1 MWVNSRVAAEFFG
14 INNKSVEK
22 AACRAKKAGK
32 KFCSIKSNILLFDY
46 IGGNRGGAS
55 GKTLRIDIDERIY
68 PEIVERISKTR
79 EGESYDVPY
88 NAASGA
94 KSGKGAGADDE
105 GADELGGRDGA
116 NAKGDRRASNGAKEA
131 GESENARDKSKE
143 SAGRICDEDARD
155 GLCDKSNKTRNI
167 WIQEEVKSD
176 EQCGND
182 SNGYV
187 LAISCSNDKLEN
199 IDNGNGCAATGT
211 MYGSSTT
218 NNSGNSLANLPL
230 IATCSDK
237 KRADALYKRAIVL
250 EWDKAKGKIDE
261 SSFIEY
267 LNTSNKYPIK
277 VSSNKLY
284 DWQRKF
290 KRGGLDALVD
300 SRSNNKTLKLEEL
313 GLSDKCDELIKSSVG
328 KGRINITNIYKMLNY
343 YYITSQMSQAHLG
356 DQPHRLDPALKT
368 KIAKSDQKTLVTS
381 QIGELSFDEFLAKK
395 DECVSYEVVNRYVNN
410 YLKKNKF
417 LKNLILYGEDGVIGR
432 QMPALGVSN
441 WAVRTINEV
450 VEIDASPLDMICNA
464 SDICKS
470 IGYEAVNNI
479 FSSKEEFESY
489 VRQWQKRY
497 TIIALIDTYSGVA
510 SFHISDSEN
519 SLAIARAVAKY
530 IIRYGKPKTIKGD
543 NGKAF
548 KSEYISSVL
557 GSLEIRYE
565 AVRAYSGWLKP
576 YVERNF
582 RALQH
587 SFSENL
593 AGYIGH
599 NITERQAIEFFYS
612 KKERRLK
619 KGVKTNIA
627 KLKELSEVQNLMD
640 LYAENFLNAR
650 YLERLNKSCNEAYN
664 EKINDAVAMDAIS
677 LSARLSKKEL
687 KHVSKKGVS
696 VGGVNFYNVQ
706 MFNYERVIIRENIDN
721 INECFVWDEDDK
733 KFIGVANV
741 LDMDEGVSVE
751 EAKAARKLFSKR
763 LRDIKADASEA
774 RDKSQEEFKQMVM
787 GLEAKRAL
795 KPELKGANN
804 ESKEIEA
811 AQKSSRSLT
820 KNRAL
825 DDDLLAVAGSDVKKE
840 KKIKS
845 WQEIVNE
852 TN

>member
-1 MWVNSRVAAEFFG
+1 MWVNSRVAADFFG
-14 INNKSVEK
+14 VSDRAIQKSVLK
-22 AACRAKKAGK
+22 ASQQGK
-32 KFCSIKSNILLFDY
+32 KICSIKSNILNFIY
-46 IGGNRGGAS
+46 IDGIGRGGR
-55 GKTLRIDIDERIY
+55 TLQIWIDERIY

-94 KSGKGAGADDE
+94 KSGKGAGAYDE
-105 GADELGGRDGA
+105 GADELGGRDGS
-116 NAKGDRRASNGAKEA
+116 NAKVDRRASNGAKEA
-131 GESENARDKSKE
+131 GESEYARDKSKE

-167 WIQEEVKSD
+167 WIQEEVKRD
-176 EQCGND
+176 EQCGID
-182 SNGYV
+182 SNDGLLVEPCGNGV
-187 LAISCSNDKLEN
+187 LEK
-199 IDNGNGCAATGT
+199 IDDGNGCAATGT

-290 KRGGLDALVD
+290 KKGGLDALVD

-343 YYITSQMSQAHLG
+343 YITSQ
-356 DQPHRLDPALKT
+356 
-368 KIAKSDQKTLVTS
+368 SD
-381 QIGELSFDEFLAKK
+381 ELIFDEFLAKK
-395 DECVSYEVVNRYVNN
+395 DECVSYEIVNRYVNN
-410 YLKKNKF
+410 YLKKNKL
-417 LKNLILYGEDGVIGR
+417 LKNLILYGEDGVVGR

-464 SDICKS
+464 SDICER

-548 KSEYISSVL
+548 KSEYMSSVL

-627 KLKELSEVQNLMD
+627 KLKELSEVQELMD

-650 YLERLNKSCNEAYN
+650 YLERLNKTCNEAYN

-687 KHVSKKGVS
+687 KHVNKKGVS
-696 VGGVNFYNVQ
+696 VGGVNFYNAQ
-706 MFNYERVIIRENIDN
+706 MFGYERVTIRENIDN

-733 KFIGVANV
+733 NFIGVANV

-795 KPELKGANN
+795 KPELKGVNN

-811 AQKSSRSLT
+811 AKKSSRSLT
-820 KNRAL
+820 KNRAF
-825 DDDLLAVAGSDVKKE
+825 DDELLAVAGSDVKKE

>member
-14 INNKSVEK
+14 VSDRAIQKSVLK
-22 AACRAKKAGK
+22 ASQQGK
-32 KFCSIKSNILLFDY
+32 KICFIKSNILNFIY
-46 IGGNRGGAS
+46 IDGIGRG

-94 KSGKGAGADDE
+94 KSGKGAGAYDE

-116 NAKGDRRASNGAKEA
+116 NANSDRRASNGAKEA
-131 GESENARDKSKE
+131 GESEDARDKSKE
-143 SAGRICDEDARD
+143 SARRICDEDARD

-167 WIQEEVKSD
+167 WIQEEVKRD

-182 SNGYV
+182 SNGCV
-187 LAISCSNDKLEN
+187 LAISCNNDKLKN
-199 IDNGNGCAATGT
+199 IDDGNGCAATGT
-211 MYGSSTT
+211 MYGSSA
-218 NNSGNSLANLPL
+218 NNSGNSFANLPL
-230 IATCSDK
+230 IATCSEG
-237 KRADALYKRAIVL
+237 KRADALCKRAIVL

-290 KRGGLDALVD
+290 KKGGLDALVD

-313 GLSDKCDELIKSSVG
+313 GLSDKCDELIKSNVG
-328 KGRINITNIYKMLNY
+328 KGRINITNIYKVLNY
-343 YYITSQMSQAHLG
+343 YYA
-356 DQPHRLDPALKT
+356 
-368 KIAKSDQKTLVTS
+368 TS
-381 QIGELSFDEFLAKK
+381 QIGELSLDEFLAKK

-410 YLKKNKF
+410 YLKKNKL

-548 KSEYISSVL
+548 KSEYMSSVL

-627 KLKELSEVQNLMD
+627 KLKELSEVQELMD

-650 YLERLNKSCNEAYN
+650 YLERLNKTCNEAYN

-696 VGGVNFYNVQ
+696 VGGVNFYNAQ
-706 MFNYERVIIRENIDN
+706 MFGYERVTIRENIDN

-741 LDMDEGVSVE
+741 LDMNEGVSVE

-795 KPELKGANN
+795 KPELKGVNN

-820 KNRAL
+820 KNRAF

>member
-1 MWVNSRVAAEFFG
+1 MWVNSRVAAE
-14 INNKSVEK
+14 ILAIKYDALVKAVKRAEKS
-22 AACRAKKAGK
+22 GK
-32 KFCSIKSNILLFDY
+32 KFCSIKPNILGFMY
-46 IGGNRGGAS
+46 IDGIGRGGR
-55 GKTLRIDIDERIY
+55 TLQIWIDERIY

-94 KSGKGAGADDE
+94 KSGKRAGAYDE

-131 GESENARDKSKE
+131 GESEDARDKSKE
-143 SAGRICDEDARD
+143 SIRRICNEDARD
-155 GLCDKSNKTRNI
+155 RLCDKSNKTRNI
-167 WIQEEVKSD
+167 WIQEEVKRY
-176 EQCGND
+176 EQCGID
-182 SNGYV
+182 SNDGLLV
-187 LAISCSNDKLEN
+187 EPC
-199 IDNGNGCAATGT
+199 GNGVLEKIDDGNGYAATST
-211 MYGSSTT
+211 MHGSSTN

-230 IATCSDK
+230 IATCSEE
-237 KRADALYKRAIVL
+237 KRADALCKRAIVL

-290 KRGGLDALVD
+290 KKGGLDALVD
-300 SRSNNKTLKLEEL
+300 SRSNNKSLKLEEL
-313 GLSDKCDELIKSSVG
+313 GLSEKCEGLIKSSVG

-343 YYITSQMSQAHLG
+343 YYITSQMSQAHLY

-381 QIGELSFDEFLAKK
+381 QIGDKLSFDEFLAKK
-395 DECVSYEVVNRYVNN
+395 DECVSYEIVNRYVNN
-410 YLKKNKF
+410 YLKKNKL

-470 IGYEAVNNI
+470 IGYETVNNI

-530 IIRYGKPKTIKGD
+530 IIRYGKPKMIKGD

-548 KSEYISSVL
+548 KSEYMSSVL

-640 LYAENFLNAR
+640 IYTENFLNAR
-650 YLERLNKSCNEAYN
+650 YLERLGKTCNEAYN
-664 EKINDAVAMDAIS
+664 EKIADAVAMDAIS

-687 KHVSKKGVS
+687 KHVNKKGVS
-696 VGGVNFYNVQ
+696 VGGVNFYNAQ
-706 MFNYERVIIRENIDN
+706 MFGYERVTIRENIDN

-733 KFIGVANV
+733 NFIGVANV

-763 LRDIKADASEA
+763 LRDIKDDASAA

-787 GLEAKRAL
+787 GLEAKKAL
-795 KPELKGANN
+795 KPELKGVNN

-825 DDDLLAVAGSDVKKE
+825 DDELLAVAGSDVKKE

>member
-14 INNKSVEK
+14 VSDRAIQKSVLK
-22 AACRAKKAGK
+22 ASQQGK
-32 KFCSIKSNILLFDY
+32 KICSIKSNILNFIY
-46 IGGNRGGAS
+46 IDGIGRGGR
-55 GKTLRIDIDERIY
+55 TLQIWIDERIY

-94 KSGKGAGADDE
+94 KSGKGTGADDE
-105 GADELGGRDGA
+105 GAYELGGRDGA
-116 NAKGDRRASNGAKEA
+116 NANSDRRASNGAKEA
-131 GESENARDKSKE
+131 GESEDARDKSKE
-143 SAGRICDEDARD
+143 SIRRICDEDARD

-182 SNGYV
+182 SNDGLLVEPCGNGV
-187 LAISCSNDKLEN
+187 LEKIND
-199 IDNGNGCAATGT
+199 GNGCAATST
-211 MYGSSTT
+211 MYGSST
-218 NNSGNSLANLPL
+218 NNISGNSLANSPL
-230 IATCSDK
+230 IATCSEK
-237 KRADALYKRAIVL
+237 KRADALCKYAIVL
-250 EWDKAKGKIDE
+250 EWDKVKGKIDE
-261 SSFIEY
+261 SSFIEH

-290 KRGGLDALVD
+290 KRGGTDALVD
-300 SRSNNKTLKLEEL
+300 SRSNNKSLKLEEL
-313 GLSDKCDELIKSSVG
+313 GLSKKCEELIKSCVG
-328 KGRINITNIYKMLNY
+328 KGRINITNIHKMLNY
-343 YYITSQMSQAHLG
+343 YYIN
-356 DQPHRLDPALKT
+356 
-368 KIAKSDQKTLVTS
+368 S

-441 WAVRTINEV
+441 WEARTINEV

-464 SDICKS
+464 SDICER

-530 IIRYGKPKTIKGD
+530 IIRYGKPKMIKGD

-548 KSEYISSVL
+548 KSEYMSSVL

-599 NITERQAIEFFYS
+599 NITERQAIEFFRS

-627 KLKELSEVQNLMD
+627 KLKELSEVQELMD

>member
-1 MWVNSRVAAEFFG
+1 MWVNSRVAAE
-14 INNKSVEK
+14 ILAIKYDALVKAVKRAEKS
-22 AACRAKKAGK
+22 GK
-32 KFCSIKSNILLFDY
+32 KFCSIKPNILGFMY
-46 IGGNRGGAS
+46 IDGIGRG

-94 KSGKGAGADDE
+94 KSGKGAGAYDE

-131 GESENARDKSKE
+131 GESEDARDKSKE

-167 WIQEEVKSD
+167 WIQEEVKRD

-182 SNGYV
+182 SNDGLLV
-187 LAISCSNDKLEN
+187 EPCSNGVLEK
-199 IDNGNGCAATGT
+199 IDDGNGCAATSA

-230 IATCSDK
+230 LATCSDK
-237 KRADALYKRAIVL
+237 KRVDALCKRAIVL
-250 EWDKAKGKIDE
+250 EWDRAKGKMDE

-290 KRGGLDALVD
+290 KRGGTDALVD

-313 GLSDKCDELIKSSVG
+313 GLSKKCEELIKSCVG
-328 KGRINITNIYKMLNY
+328 KGRINITNIHKMLNY
-343 YYITSQMSQAHLG
+343 YYITSQ
-356 DQPHRLDPALKT
+356 
-368 KIAKSDQKTLVTS
+368 
-381 QIGELSFDEFLAKK
+381 IGELNVDEFLAKK
-395 DECVSYEVVNRYVNN
+395 DECVSYEMVNKYVNN
-410 YLKKNKF
+410 YLKKNKL
-417 LKNLILYGEDGVIGR
+417 LKNLILYGEDGVVGR

-441 WAVRTINEV
+441 WEVRTINEV

-464 SDICKS
+464 SDICER

-497 TIIALIDTYSGVA
+497 TIIALIDIYSGVA
-510 SFHISDSEN
+510 SFHINDSEN

-530 IIRYGKPKTIKGD
+530 IIRYGKPKMIKGD

-548 KSEYISSVL
+548 KSEYMSSVL

-640 LYAENFLNAR
+640 IYTENFLNAR
-650 YLERLNKSCNEAYN
+650 YLERLGKTCNEAYN

-687 KHVSKKGVS
+687 KHVNKKGVS
-696 VGGVNFYNVQ
+696 VGGVNFYNAQ
-706 MFNYERVIIRENIDN
+706 MFGYERVTIRENIDN

-733 KFIGVANV
+733 NFIGVANV

-763 LRDIKADASEA
+763 LRDIKADASAA

-787 GLEAKRAL
+787 GLEAKKAL
-795 KPELKGANN
+795 KPELKGVNN

-820 KNRAL
+820 KNRAF
-825 DDDLLAVAGSDVKKE
+825 DDELLAVAGSDVKKE

>member
-88 NAASGA
+88 DAASGA
-94 KSGKGAGADDE
+94 KSGKGAGAYDE
-105 GADELGGRDGA
+105 RADELGGRDGA
-116 NAKGDRRASNGAKEA
+116 NANSDRRASNGAKEA
-131 GESENARDKSKE
+131 GESEDARDKSKE
-143 SAGRICDEDARD
+143 SAGRIRDEDARD

-167 WIQEEVKSD
+167 WIQEEVKRD

-182 SNGYV
+182 SNDGLLVEPCGNGV
-187 LAISCSNDKLEN
+187 LEKL
-199 IDNGNGCAATGT
+199 DDGNGCAATGT

-343 YYITSQMSQAHLG
+343 YITSQ
-356 DQPHRLDPALKT
+356 
-368 KIAKSDQKTLVTS
+368 SD
-381 QIGELSFDEFLAKK
+381 ELSFDEFLAKK
-395 DECVSYEVVNRYVNN
+395 DECVSYEIVNRYVNS
-410 YLKKNKF
+410 YLKKNKL
-417 LKNLILYGEDGVIGR
+417 LKNLILYGEDGVVGR

-441 WAVRTINEV
+441 WSARTINEV

-464 SDICKS
+464 SDICER

-548 KSEYISSVL
+548 KSEYMSSVL

-627 KLKELSEVQNLMD
+627 KLKELSEVQELMD

>member
-14 INNKSVEK
+14 VSDRAIQKSVLK
-22 AACRAKKAGK
+22 ASQQGK
-32 KFCSIKSNILLFDY
+32 KICSIKSNILNFIY
-46 IGGNRGGAS
+46 IDGIGRGGR
-55 GKTLRIDIDERIY
+55 TLQIWIDERIY

-88 NAASGA
+88 DAANGA

-105 GADELGGRDGA
+105 GAYELGGRDGA
-116 NAKGDRRASNGAKEA
+116 NANSDRRASNGAKEA
-131 GESENARDKSKE
+131 GESEDARDKSKE
-143 SAGRICDEDARD
+143 SIRRICDEDARD

-182 SNGYV
+182 SNDGLLVEPCGNGV
-187 LAISCSNDKLEN
+187 LEKIND
-199 IDNGNGCAATGT
+199 GNGCAATST
-211 MYGSSTT
+211 MYGSST
-218 NNSGNSLANLPL
+218 NNISGNSLANSPL
-230 IATCSDK
+230 IATCSEK
-237 KRADALYKRAIVL
+237 KRADALCKYAIVL
-250 EWDKAKGKIDE
+250 EWNKVKGKIDE
-261 SSFIEY
+261 SSFIEH

-290 KRGGLDALVD
+290 KRGGTDALVD
-300 SRSNNKTLKLEEL
+300 SRSNNKSLKLEEL
-313 GLSDKCDELIKSSVG
+313 GLSKKCEELIKSCVG
-328 KGRINITNIYKMLNY
+328 KGRINITNIHKMLNY
-343 YYITSQMSQAHLG
+343 YYIN
-356 DQPHRLDPALKT
+356 
-368 KIAKSDQKTLVTS
+368 S

-441 WAVRTINEV
+441 WEARTINEV

-464 SDICKS
+464 SDICER

-530 IIRYGKPKTIKGD
+530 IIRYGKPKMIKGD

-548 KSEYISSVL
+548 KSEYMSSVL

-599 NITERQAIEFFYS
+599 NITERQAIEFFRS

-627 KLKELSEVQNLMD
+627 KLKELSEVQELMD
-640 LYAENFLNAR
+640 IYAENFLNAR

-795 KPELKGANN
+795 KPELKGVNN

-820 KNRAL
+820 KNRAF

>member
-94 KSGKGAGADDE
+94 KSGKGAGAYDE

-131 GESENARDKSKE
+131 GESEDARDKSKE

-167 WIQEEVKSD
+167 WIQEEVKRD
-176 EQCGND
+176 ERCGND
-182 SNGYV
+182 SNDDLLVEPCGNGV
-187 LAISCSNDKLEN
+187 LEK
-199 IDNGNGCAATGT
+199 IDDGNGCAATGT

-343 YYITSQMSQAHLG
+343 YITSQ
-356 DQPHRLDPALKT
+356 
-368 KIAKSDQKTLVTS
+368 SD
-381 QIGELSFDEFLAKK
+381 ELSFDEFLAKK
-395 DECVSYEVVNRYVNN
+395 DECVSYEIVNRYVNS
-410 YLKKNKF
+410 YLKKNKL
-417 LKNLILYGEDGVIGR
+417 LKNLILYGEDGVVGR

-441 WAVRTINEV
+441 WSARTINEV

-464 SDICKS
+464 SDICER

-548 KSEYISSVL
+548 KSEYMSSVL

-627 KLKELSEVQNLMD
+627 KLKELSEVQELMD

-650 YLERLNKSCNEAYN
+650 YLERLNKTCNETYN

-687 KHVSKKGVS
+687 KHVNKKGVS
-696 VGGVNFYNVQ
+696 VGGVNFYNAQ

-733 KFIGVANV
+733 NFIGVANV

>member
-1 MWVNSRVAAEFFG
+1 MWVNSRVAAE
-14 INNKSVEK
+14 ILAIKYDALVKAVKRAEKS
-22 AACRAKKAGK
+22 GK
-32 KFCSIKSNILLFDY
+32 KFCSIKPNILGFMY
-46 IGGNRGGAS
+46 IDGIGRGGR
-55 GKTLRIDIDERIY
+55 TLQIWIDERIY

-94 KSGKGAGADDE
+94 KSGKGAGATDE

-131 GESENARDKSKE
+131 GESEDARDKSKE
-143 SAGRICDEDARD
+143 SIRRICNEDARD

-167 WIQEEVKSD
+167 WIQEEVKRD
-176 EQCGND
+176 EQCGID
-182 SNGYV
+182 SNDGLLVEPCGNGV
-187 LAISCSNDKLEN
+187 LEK
-199 IDNGNGCAATGT
+199 IDDDNGCAATST
-211 MYGSSTT
+211 MYGSSA

-230 IATCSDK
+230 IATCSEE
-237 KRADALYKRAIVL
+237 KRANALCKYAIVL
-250 EWDKAKGKIDE
+250 EWDKVKGKIDE

-290 KRGGLDALVD
+290 KKGGLDALVD
-300 SRSNNKTLKLEEL
+300 SRSNNKSLKLEEL
-313 GLSDKCDELIKSSVG
+313 GLSEKCEELIKSCVG
-328 KGRINITNIYKMLNY
+328 KGRINITNIYKVLNY
-343 YYITSQMSQAHLG
+343 YYITSQMSQAHPY

-381 QIGELSFDEFLAKK
+381 QIGDKLSFDEFLAKK

-410 YLKKNKF
+410 YLKKNKL

-441 WAVRTINEV
+441 WEVRTINEV

-489 VRQWQKRY
+489 VWQWQKRY

-530 IIRYGKPKTIKGD
+530 IIRYGKPKMIKGD

-548 KSEYISSVL
+548 KSEYMSSVL

-599 NITERQAIEFFYS
+599 NITERQAIEFFRS

-627 KLKELSEVQNLMD
+627 KLKELSEVQELMD
-640 LYAENFLNAR
+640 IYTENFLNAR
-650 YLERLNKSCNEAYN
+650 YLERLGKTCNDAYN

-687 KHVSKKGVS
+687 KHVNKKGVS
-696 VGGVNFYNVQ
+696 VGGVNFYNAQ
-706 MFNYERVIIRENIDN
+706 MFGYERVIIRENIDN

-733 KFIGVANV
+733 NFIGVANV

-751 EAKAARKLFSKR
+751 EAKAARKLFNKR

-787 GLEAKRAL
+787 GLEAKKAL

-811 AQKSSRSLT
+811 AKKSSRSLI

-825 DDDLLAVAGSDVKKE
+825 DDELLAVAGSDVKKE

>member
-1 MWVNSRVAAEFFG
+1 MWVNSRVAAEFLA
-14 INNKSVEK
+14 IKYDALVKAVKRAEKS
-22 AACRAKKAGK
+22 GK
-32 KFCSIKSNILLFDY
+32 KFCSIKPNILGFMY
-46 IGGNRGGAS
+46 IDGIGRGGR
-55 GKTLRIDIDERIY
+55 TLQIWIDERIY

-88 NAASGA
+88 DAANGA

-105 GADELGGRDGA
+105 GAYELGGRDGA
-116 NAKGDRRASNGAKEA
+116 NANSDRRASNGAKEA
-131 GESENARDKSKE
+131 GESGDARDKSKE
-143 SAGRICDEDARD
+143 SIRRICDEDARD

-182 SNGYV
+182 SNDGLLVEPCGNGV
-187 LAISCSNDKLEN
+187 LEKIND
-199 IDNGNGCAATGT
+199 GNGCAATGT
-211 MYGSSTT
+211 MYRSSA

-230 IATCSDK
+230 IATCSEE
-237 KRADALYKRAIVL
+237 KRADALCKRAIVL

-328 KGRINITNIYKMLNY
+328 KGRINITNIHKMLNY
-343 YYITSQMSQAHLG
+343 YYIN
-356 DQPHRLDPALKT
+356 
-368 KIAKSDQKTLVTS
+368 S

-470 IGYEAVNNI
+470 IGYETVNNI

-530 IIRYGKPKTIKGD
+530 IIRYGKPKMIKGD

-548 KSEYISSVL
+548 KSEYMSSVL

-627 KLKELSEVQNLMD
+627 KLKELSEVQKLMD

-650 YLERLNKSCNEAYN
+650 YLERLGKTCNEAYN

-687 KHVSKKGVS
+687 KHVNKKGVS
-696 VGGVNFYNVQ
+696 VGGVNFYNAQ
-706 MFNYERVIIRENIDN
+706 MFRYERVTIRENTDN

-733 KFIGVANV
+733 NFIGVANV

-751 EAKAARKLFSKR
+751 EAKAARKLFNKR
-763 LRDIKADASEA
+763 LRDIKADASVA

-787 GLEAKRAL
+787 GLEAKKAL
-795 KPELKGANN
+795 KPELKGVNN

-811 AQKSSRSLT
+811 AKKSSRSLT
-820 KNRAL
+820 NNRAL
-825 DDDLLAVAGSDVKKE
+825 DDELLAVAGSDVKKE

>member
-1 MWVNSRVAAEFFG
+1 MWVNSRVAAEFLA
-14 INNKSVEK
+14 IKYDALVKAVKRAEKS
-22 AACRAKKAGK
+22 GK
-32 KFCSIKSNILLFDY
+32 KFCSIKPNILGFMY
-46 IGGNRGGAS
+46 IDGIGRGGR
-55 GKTLRIDIDERIY
+55 TLQIWIDERIY

-88 NAASGA
+88 DAANGA

-105 GADELGGRDGA
+105 GAYELGGRDGTNA
-116 NAKGDRRASNGAKEA
+116 NSDRRASNGAKEA
-131 GESENARDKSKE
+131 GESEYARDKSKE

-176 EQCGND
+176 EQCCND
-182 SNGYV
+182 SNDGLLVEPCGNGV
-187 LAISCSNDKLEN
+187 LEK
-199 IDNGNGCAATGT
+199 IDDGNGCAATST
-211 MYGSSTT
+211 MYGSST
-218 NNSGNSLANLPL
+218 NNISGNSLANSPL
-230 IATCSDK
+230 IATCSEK

-250 EWDKAKGKIDE
+250 EWDKVKGKIDE
-261 SSFIEY
+261 SSFIEH

-290 KRGGLDALVD
+290 KRGGTDALVD
-300 SRSNNKTLKLEEL
+300 SRSNNKSLKLEEL
-313 GLSDKCDELIKSSVG
+313 GLSKKCEELIKSCVG
-328 KGRINITNIYKMLNY
+328 KGRINITNIHKMLNY
-343 YYITSQMSQAHLG
+343 YYIN
-356 DQPHRLDPALKT
+356 
-368 KIAKSDQKTLVTS
+368 S

-441 WAVRTINEV
+441 WEARTINEV

-464 SDICKS
+464 SDICER

-530 IIRYGKPKTIKGD
+530 IIRYGKPKMIKGD

-548 KSEYISSVL
+548 KSEYMSSVL

-599 NITERQAIEFFYS
+599 NITERQAIEFFRS

-627 KLKELSEVQNLMD
+627 KLKELSEVQELMD

>member
-88 NAASGA
+88 DAASGA
-94 KSGKGAGADDE
+94 KSGKRAGAYDE

-131 GESENARDKSKE
+131 GESEDARDKSKE
-143 SAGRICDEDARD
+143 SIRRICNEDARD
-155 GLCDKSNKTRNI
+155 RLCDKSNKTRNI
-167 WIQEEVKSD
+167 WIQEEVKRY
-176 EQCGND
+176 EQCGID
-182 SNGYV
+182 SNDGLLV
-187 LAISCSNDKLEN
+187 EPC
-199 IDNGNGCAATGT
+199 GNGVLEKIDDGNGYAATST
-211 MYGSSTT
+211 MHGSSTN

-230 IATCSDK
+230 IATCSEE
-237 KRADALYKRAIVL
+237 KRADALCKRAIVL

-290 KRGGLDALVD
+290 KKGGLDALVD
-300 SRSNNKTLKLEEL
+300 SRSNNKSLKLEEL

-343 YYITSQMSQAHLG
+343 YYITSRN
-356 DQPHRLDPALKT
+356 D
-368 KIAKSDQKTLVTS
+368 
-381 QIGELSFDEFLAKK
+381 ELSFDEFLAKK

-410 YLKKNKF
+410 YLKKNKL

-548 KSEYISSVL
+548 KSEYMSSVL

-627 KLKELSEVQNLMD
+627 KLKELSEVQELMD

-650 YLERLNKSCNEAYN
+650 YLERLNKTCNEAYN

-696 VGGVNFYNVQ
+696 VGGVNFYNAQ
-706 MFNYERVIIRENIDN
+706 MFGYERVTIRENIDN

-741 LDMDEGVSVE
+741 LDMNEGVSVE
-751 EAKAARKLFSKR
+751 EAKATRKLFSKR

-795 KPELKGANN
+795 KPELKGVNN

-820 KNRAL
+820 KNRAF

>member
-1 MWVNSRVAAEFFG
+1 MWVNSRVAAEFLA
-14 INNKSVEK
+14 IKYDALVKAVKRAEKS
-22 AACRAKKAGK
+22 GK
-32 KFCSIKSNILLFDY
+32 KFCSIKPNILGFMY
-46 IGGNRGGAS
+46 IDGIGRGGR
-55 GKTLRIDIDERIY
+55 TLQIWIDERIY

-88 NAASGA
+88 DAANGA

-116 NAKGDRRASNGAKEA
+116 NAKDDRRASNGAKEA
-131 GESENARDKSKE
+131 GESEDARDKSKE
-143 SAGRICDEDARD
+143 SIRRICDEDARD

-167 WIQEEVKSD
+167 WIQEEVKRD
-176 EQCGND
+176 ERCGND
-182 SNGYV
+182 SNDG
-187 LAISCSNDKLEN
+187 LLIEPCSNGVLEK
-199 IDNGNGCAATGT
+199 IDDGNGCAATSA
-211 MYGSSTT
+211 MHGSST
-218 NNSGNSLANLPL
+218 NHNSGNSLANSSL
-230 IATCSDK
+230 ITTCGDK
-237 KRADALYKRAIVL
+237 KRANALCKYAIVL

-261 SSFIEY
+261 SSFIKY

-313 GLSDKCDELIKSSVG
+313 GLSKKCEELIKSCVG
-328 KGRINITNIYKMLNY
+328 KGGINITNIHKLLNY
-343 YYITSQMSQAHLG
+343 YYITSQ
-356 DQPHRLDPALKT
+356 
-368 KIAKSDQKTLVTS
+368 
-381 QIGELSFDEFLAKK
+381 IGELNFDEFLAKK

-410 YLKKNKF
+410 YLKKNKL

-441 WAVRTINEV
+441 WEARTINEV

-530 IIRYGKPKTIKGD
+530 IIRYGKPKMIKGD

-548 KSEYISSVL
+548 KSEYMSSVL

-627 KLKELSEVQNLMD
+627 KLKELSEVQELMD
-640 LYAENFLNAR
+640 LYAEKFLNAR
-650 YLERLNKSCNEAYN
+650 YLERLNKTCNEAYN
-664 EKINDAVAMDAIS
+664 EKIADAVAMDAIS

-687 KHVSKKGVS
+687 KHVNKKGVS
-696 VGGVNFYNVQ
+696 VGGVNFYNTQ
-706 MFNYERVIIRENIDN
+706 MFGYERVTIRENIDN

-733 KFIGVANV
+733 NFIGVANV

-763 LRDIKADASEA
+763 LRDIKVDASEA

-787 GLEAKRAL
+787 GLEAKKAL
-795 KPELKGANN
+795 KPELKGVNN

-811 AQKSSRSLT
+811 AKKSSRSLT

-825 DDDLLAVAGSDVKKE
+825 DDELLAVAGSDVKKE

>member
-1 MWVNSRVAAEFFG
+1 MWVNSRVAAE
-14 INNKSVEK
+14 ILAIKYDALVKAVKRAEKS
-22 AACRAKKAGK
+22 GK
-32 KFCSIKSNILLFDY
+32 KFCSIKPNILGFMY
-46 IGGNRGGAS
+46 IDGIGRG

-68 PEIVERISKTR
+68 PEIVDRISKTR

-88 NAASGA
+88 NAANGA
-94 KSGKGAGADDE
+94 KSGKGAGAYDE
-105 GADELGGRDGA
+105 GADELGRRDGA
-116 NAKGDRRASNGAKEA
+116 NAKVDRRASNGAKEA
-131 GESENARDKSKE
+131 GESEDARDKSKE
-143 SAGRICDEDARD
+143 SAGRICNEDARD

-167 WIQEEVKSD
+167 WIQEEVKRD
-176 EQCGND
+176 EQCGID
-182 SNGYV
+182 SNDGLLV
-187 LAISCSNDKLEN
+187 EPCGNGVFEK
-199 IDNGNGCAATGT
+199 IDDGNGCAATST
-211 MYGSSTT
+211 MYGSSTN
-218 NNSGNSLANLPL
+218 NNSGNSLANSPL
-230 IATCSDK
+230 IATCSEK
-237 KRADALYKRAIVL
+237 KRADALCKRAIVL
-250 EWDKAKGKIDE
+250 EWDKTKGKIDE
-261 SSFIEY
+261 SSFIKY

-290 KRGGLDALVD
+290 KKGGLDALVD
-300 SRSNNKTLKLEEL
+300 SRSNNKSLKLEEL
-313 GLSDKCDELIKSSVG
+313 GLSDKCEELIKSSVG
-328 KGRINITNIYKMLNY
+328 KGRINITNIHKMLNY
-343 YYITSQMSQAHLG
+343 YYI
-356 DQPHRLDPALKT
+356 
-368 KIAKSDQKTLVTS
+368 TS

-410 YLKKNKF
+410 YLKKNKL

-441 WAVRTINEV
+441 WAARTINEV

-530 IIRYGKPKTIKGD
+530 IIRYGKPKMIKGD

-548 KSEYISSVL
+548 KSEYMSSVL

-599 NITERQAIEFFYS
+599 NITERQAIEFFRS

-627 KLKELSEVQNLMD
+627 KLKELSEVQELMD

-650 YLERLNKSCNEAYN
+650 YLERLNKTCNEAYN
-664 EKINDAVAMDAIS
+664 EKIADAVAMDAIS

-687 KHVSKKGVS
+687 KHVNKKGVS
-696 VGGVNFYNVQ
+696 VGGVNFYNAQ
-706 MFNYERVIIRENIDN
+706 MFGYERVTIRENIDN

-763 LRDIKADASEA
+763 LRDIKADASVA

-811 AQKSSRSLT
+811 AKKSSRSLT

>member
-1 MWVNSRVAAEFFG
+1 MWVNSRVAAEFLA
-14 INNKSVEK
+14 IKYDALVKAVKRAEKS
-22 AACRAKKAGK
+22 GK
-32 KFCSIKSNILLFDY
+32 KFCSIKPNILGFMY
-46 IGGNRGGAS
+46 IDGIGRGGR
-55 GKTLRIDIDERIY
+55 TLQIWIDERIY

-143 SAGRICDEDARD
+143 SGGRICDEDARD

-182 SNGYV
+182 SNDGLLVEPCGNGV
-187 LAISCSNDKLEN
+187 LEKIND
-199 IDNGNGCAATGT
+199 GNGCAATST
-211 MYGSSTT
+211 MYGSST
-218 NNSGNSLANLPL
+218 NNISGNSLANSPL
-230 IATCSDK
+230 IATCSEK
-237 KRADALYKRAIVL
+237 KRADALCKYAIVL
-250 EWDKAKGKIDE
+250 EWDKVKGKIDE
-261 SSFIEY
+261 SSFIEH

-290 KRGGLDALVD
+290 KRGGTDALVD
-300 SRSNNKTLKLEEL
+300 SRSNNKSLKLEEL
-313 GLSDKCDELIKSSVG
+313 GLSKKCEELIKSCVG
-328 KGRINITNIYKMLNY
+328 KGRINITNIHKMLNY
-343 YYITSQMSQAHLG
+343 YYIN
-356 DQPHRLDPALKT
+356 
-368 KIAKSDQKTLVTS
+368 S

-441 WAVRTINEV
+441 WEARTINEV

-464 SDICKS
+464 SDICER

-530 IIRYGKPKTIKGD
+530 IIRYGKPKMIKGD

-548 KSEYISSVL
+548 KSEYMSSVL

-599 NITERQAIEFFYS
+599 NITERQAIEFFRS

-619 KGVKTNIA
+619 KGVKTNIV
-627 KLKELSEVQNLMD
+627 KLKELSEVQELMD

>member
-1 MWVNSRVAAEFFG
+1 MWVNSRVAAE
-14 INNKSVEK
+14 ILAIKYDALVKAVKRAEKS
-22 AACRAKKAGK
+22 GK
-32 KFCSIKSNILLFDY
+32 KFCSIKPNILGFMY
-46 IGGNRGGAS
+46 IDGIGRGGR
-55 GKTLRIDIDERIY
+55 TLQIWIDERIY

-94 KSGKGAGADDE
+94 KSGKGTGADDE
-105 GADELGGRDGA
+105 GAYELGGRDGA
-116 NAKGDRRASNGAKEA
+116 NANSDRRASNGAKEA
-131 GESENARDKSKE
+131 GESEDARDKSKE
-143 SAGRICDEDARD
+143 SIRRICDEDARD

-182 SNGYV
+182 SNDGLLVEPCGNGV
-187 LAISCSNDKLEN
+187 LEKIND
-199 IDNGNGCAATGT
+199 GNGCAATST
-211 MYGSSTT
+211 MYGSST
-218 NNSGNSLANLPL
+218 NNISGNSLANSPL
-230 IATCSDK
+230 IATCSEK
-237 KRADALYKRAIVL
+237 KRADALCKYAIVL
-250 EWDKAKGKIDE
+250 EWDKVKGKIDE
-261 SSFIEY
+261 SSFIEH

-290 KRGGLDALVD
+290 KRGGTDALVD
-300 SRSNNKTLKLEEL
+300 SRSNNKSLKLEEL
-313 GLSDKCDELIKSSVG
+313 GLSKKCEELIKSCVG
-328 KGRINITNIYKMLNY
+328 KGRINITNIHKMLNY
-343 YYITSQMSQAHLG
+343 YYIN
-356 DQPHRLDPALKT
+356 
-368 KIAKSDQKTLVTS
+368 S

-441 WAVRTINEV
+441 WEARTINEV

-464 SDICKS
+464 SDICER

-530 IIRYGKPKTIKGD
+530 IIRYGKPKMIKGD

-548 KSEYISSVL
+548 KSEYMSSVL

-599 NITERQAIEFFYS
+599 NITERQAIEFFRS

-627 KLKELSEVQNLMD
+627 KLKELSEVQELMD

>member
-94 KSGKGAGADDE
+94 KSGKGTGAYDE

-116 NAKGDRRASNGAKEA
+116 NANGDRRASNGAKEA
-131 GESENARDKSKE
+131 GESEDARDKSKE

-167 WIQEEVKSD
+167 WIQEEVKRD

-182 SNGYV
+182 SNDGLLVEPCGNGV
-187 LAISCSNDKLEN
+187 LEK
-199 IDNGNGCAATGT
+199 IDDGNGCAATSA
-211 MYGSSTT
+211 MHGSSTN
-218 NNSGNSLANLPL
+218 NNSGNSLANSPL
-230 IATCSDK
+230 LATCSDK
-237 KRADALYKRAIVL
+237 KRVDALCKRAIVL
-250 EWDKAKGKIDE
+250 EWDRAKGKIDE

-290 KRGGLDALVD
+290 KRGGTDALVD
-300 SRSNNKTLKLEEL
+300 SRSNNKSLKLEEL
-313 GLSDKCDELIKSSVG
+313 GLSKKCEELIKSCVG
-328 KGRINITNIYKMLNY
+328 KGGINITNIHKLLNY
-343 YYITSQMSQAHLG
+343 YYI
-356 DQPHRLDPALKT
+356 
-368 KIAKSDQKTLVTS
+368 TS

-410 YLKKNKF
+410 YLKKNKL

-548 KSEYISSVL
+548 KSEYMSSVL

-627 KLKELSEVQNLMD
+627 KLKELSEVQKLMD

-650 YLERLNKSCNEAYN
+650 YLERLNKTCNEAYN

-687 KHVSKKGVS
+687 KHVNKKGVS
-696 VGGVNFYNVQ
+696 VGGVNFYNAQ
-706 MFNYERVIIRENIDN
+706 MFGYERVTIRENIDN

-733 KFIGVANV
+733 NFIGVANV

-751 EAKAARKLFSKR
+751 EAKAARKLFNKR
-763 LRDIKADASEA
+763 LRDIKADASVA

-787 GLEAKRAL
+787 GLEAKKAL
-795 KPELKGANN
+795 KPELKGVNN

-811 AQKSSRSLT
+811 AKKSSRSLT
-820 KNRAL
+820 NNRAL
-825 DDDLLAVAGSDVKKE
+825 DDELLAVAGSDVKKE

>member
-14 INNKSVEK
+14 VSDRAIQKSVLK
-22 AACRAKKAGK
+22 ASQQGK
-32 KFCSIKSNILLFDY
+32 KICSIKSNILNFIY
-46 IGGNRGGAS
+46 IDGIGRGGR
-55 GKTLRIDIDERIY
+55 TLQIWIDERIY

-79 EGESYDVPY
+79 QGESYDVPY
-88 NAASGA
+88 DAANGA

-105 GADELGGRDGA
+105 GAYELGGRDGA
-116 NAKGDRRASNGAKEA
+116 NANSDRRASNGAKEA
-131 GESENARDKSKE
+131 GESEDARDKSKE
-143 SAGRICDEDARD
+143 SIRRICDEDARD

-182 SNGYV
+182 SNDGLLVEPCGNGV
-187 LAISCSNDKLEN
+187 LEKIND
-199 IDNGNGCAATGT
+199 GNGCAATST
-211 MYGSSTT
+211 MYGSST
-218 NNSGNSLANLPL
+218 NNISGNSLANSPL
-230 IATCSDK
+230 IATCSEK
-237 KRADALYKRAIVL
+237 KRADALCKYAIVL
-250 EWDKAKGKIDE
+250 EWNKVKGKIDE
-261 SSFIEY
+261 SSFIEH

-290 KRGGLDALVD
+290 KRGGTDALVD
-300 SRSNNKTLKLEEL
+300 SRSNNKSLKLEEL
-313 GLSDKCDELIKSSVG
+313 GLSKKCEELIKSCVG
-328 KGRINITNIYKMLNY
+328 KGRINITNIHKMLNY
-343 YYITSQMSQAHLG
+343 YYIN
-356 DQPHRLDPALKT
+356 
-368 KIAKSDQKTLVTS
+368 S

-441 WAVRTINEV
+441 WEARTINEV

-464 SDICKS
+464 SDICER

-530 IIRYGKPKTIKGD
+530 IIRYGKPKMIKGD

-548 KSEYISSVL
+548 KSEYMSSVL

-599 NITERQAIEFFYS
+599 NITERQAIEFFRS

-627 KLKELSEVQNLMD
+627 KLKELSEVQELMD
-640 LYAENFLNAR
+640 IYAENFLNAR

-795 KPELKGANN
+795 KPELKGVNN

-820 KNRAL
+820 KNRAF

>member
-1 MWVNSRVAAEFFG
+1 MWVNSRVAAE
-14 INNKSVEK
+14 ILAIKYDALVKAVKRAEKS
-22 AACRAKKAGK
+22 GK
-32 KFCSIKSNILLFDY
+32 KFCSIKPNILGFMY
-46 IGGNRGGAS
+46 IDGIGRGGR
-55 GKTLRIDIDERIY
+55 TLQIWIDERIY

-94 KSGKGAGADDE
+94 KSGKGTGAYDE

-116 NAKGDRRASNGAKEA
+116 NANGDRRASNGAKEA
-131 GESENARDKSKE
+131 GESEDARDKSKE
-143 SAGRICDEDARD
+143 SIRRICDEDARD

-167 WIQEEVKSD
+167 WIQEEVKRD

-211 MYGSSTT
+211 MYGSSA
-218 NNSGNSLANLPL
+218 NNSDNSFANLPL
-230 IATCSDK
+230 IATCSEG
-237 KRADALYKRAIVL
+237 KRADALCKRAIVL

-290 KRGGLDALVD
+290 KMGGLDALVD
-300 SRSNNKTLKLEEL
+300 SRSNNKSLKIEEL
-313 GLSDKCDELIKSSVG
+313 GLSDKCDELIKSNVG
-328 KGRINITNIYKMLNY
+328 KGRINITNIYKVLNY
-343 YYITSQMSQAHLG
+343 YYT
-356 DQPHRLDPALKT
+356 
-368 KIAKSDQKTLVTS
+368 TS

-410 YLKKNKF
+410 YLKKNKL

-548 KSEYISSVL
+548 KSEYMSSVL

-627 KLKELSEVQNLMD
+627 KLKELSEVQELMD

-650 YLERLNKSCNEAYN
+650 YLERLNKTCNEAYN

-696 VGGVNFYNVQ
+696 VGGVNFYNAQ
-706 MFNYERVIIRENIDN
+706 MFGYERVTIRENIDN
-721 INECFVWDEDDK
+721 INECIVWDEDDK

-741 LDMDEGVSVE
+741 LDMNEGVSVE

-787 GLEAKRAL
+787 SFEAKRAL
-795 KPELKGANN
+795 KPELKGVNN

-811 AQKSSRSLT
+811 AKKSSRSLI

-825 DDDLLAVAGSDVKKE
+825 DDELLAVAGSDVKKE

>member
-55 GKTLRIDIDERIY
+55 GRTLRIDIDERIY

-88 NAASGA
+88 NAASGE
-94 KSGKGAGADDE
+94 KSGKGADADDE
-105 GADELGGRDGA
+105 RCISTGRARADELGGRDGA

-131 GESENARDKSKE
+131 GESKDARDKSKE
-143 SAGRICDEDARD
+143 SIRRICDEDARD

-167 WIQEEVKSD
+167 WIQEEVKRD
-176 EQCGND
+176 EQCGID
-182 SNGYV
+182 SNGGLLVEPCGNGV
-187 LAISCSNDKLEN
+187 LEK
-199 IDNGNGCAATGT
+199 IDDGNGCAATST
-211 MYGSSTT
+211 MHGSSTT

-230 IATCSDK
+230 IATCSEE
-237 KRADALYKRAIVL
+237 KRADALCKRAIVL
-250 EWDKAKGKIDE
+250 AWDKAKGKIDE
-261 SSFIEY
+261 SSFIKY

-300 SRSNNKTLKLEEL
+300 SRSNNKSLKLEEL
-313 GLSDKCDELIKSSVG
+313 GLSKKCEELIKSSVG
-328 KGRINITNIYKMLNY
+328 KGRVNITNIHKLLNY
-343 YYITSQMSQAHLG
+343 YYITSRN
-356 DQPHRLDPALKT
+356 D
-368 KIAKSDQKTLVTS
+368 
-381 QIGELSFDEFLAKK
+381 ELSFDEFLAKK

-410 YLKKNKF
+410 YLKKNKL

-441 WAVRTINEV
+441 WEVRTINEV

-464 SDICKS
+464 SDICER

-530 IIRYGKPKTIKGD
+530 IIRYGKPKMIKGD

-548 KSEYISSVL
+548 KSEYMSSVL

-587 SFSENL
+587 NFSENL

-599 NITERQAIEFFYS
+599 NITERQAIEFFRS

-627 KLKELSEVQNLMD
+627 KLKELSEVQELMD

-650 YLERLNKSCNEAYN
+650 YLERLNKTCNEAYN
-664 EKINDAVAMDAIS
+664 EKIADAVAMDAIS

-687 KHVSKKGVS
+687 KHVNKKGVS
-696 VGGVNFYNVQ
+696 VGGVNFYNAQ
-706 MFNYERVIIRENIDN
+706 MFGYERVTIRENIDN

-733 KFIGVANV
+733 NFIGVANV

-751 EAKAARKLFSKR
+751 EAKAARKLFNKR

-787 GLEAKRAL
+787 SLEAKKAL
-795 KPELKGANN
+795 KPELKGVNN

>member
-1 MWVNSRVAAEFFG
+1 MWVNSRVAAE
-14 INNKSVEK
+14 ILAIKYDALVKAVKRAEKS
-22 AACRAKKAGK
+22 GK
-32 KFCSIKSNILLFDY
+32 KFCSIKPNILGFMY
-46 IGGNRGGAS
+46 IDGIGRG

-94 KSGKGAGADDE
+94 KSGKGAGAYDE

-131 GESENARDKSKE
+131 GESEDARDKSKE

-182 SNGYV
+182 SNDGLLVEPCGNGV
-187 LAISCSNDKLEN
+187 LEKIND
-199 IDNGNGCAATGT
+199 GNGCAATST
-211 MYGSSTT
+211 MYGSST
-218 NNSGNSLANLPL
+218 NNISGNSLANSPL
-230 IATCSDK
+230 IATCSEK
-237 KRADALYKRAIVL
+237 KRADALCKYAIVL
-250 EWDKAKGKIDE
+250 EWDKVKGKIDE
-261 SSFIEY
+261 SSFIEH

-290 KRGGLDALVD
+290 KRGGTDALVD
-300 SRSNNKTLKLEEL
+300 SRSNNKSLKLEEL
-313 GLSDKCDELIKSSVG
+313 GLSKKCEELIKSCVG
-328 KGRINITNIYKMLNY
+328 KGRINITNIHKMLNY
-343 YYITSQMSQAHLG
+343 YYIN
-356 DQPHRLDPALKT
+356 
-368 KIAKSDQKTLVTS
+368 S

-441 WAVRTINEV
+441 WEARTINEV

-464 SDICKS
+464 SDICER

-548 KSEYISSVL
+548 KSEYMSSVL

-599 NITERQAIEFFYS
+599 NITERQAIEFFRS

-627 KLKELSEVQNLMD
+627 KLKELSEVQELMD

-650 YLERLNKSCNEAYN
+650 YLERLNKTCNEAYN

-751 EAKAARKLFSKR
+751 EAKAARKLFNKR

>member
-1 MWVNSRVAAEFFG
+1 MWVNSRVAAE
-14 INNKSVEK
+14 ILAIKYDALVKAVKRAEKS
-22 AACRAKKAGK
+22 GK
-32 KFCSIKSNILLFDY
+32 KFCCIKPNILGFMY
-46 IGGNRGGAS
+46 IDGIGRG

-94 KSGKGAGADDE
+94 KSGKGASANDE
-105 GADELGGRDGA
+105 RCISTGRARADELGGRDGA

-131 GESENARDKSKE
+131 GDKSKE

-167 WIQEEVKSD
+167 WIQEEVKRD

-211 MYGSSTT
+211 MYGSSA

-230 IATCSDK
+230 IATCSDE
-237 KRADALYKRAIVL
+237 KRADALCKRAIVL

-261 SSFIEY
+261 SSFIEF
-267 LNTSNKYPIK
+267 LNTNNKYPIK

-290 KRGGLDALVD
+290 KKGGLDALVD

-313 GLSDKCDELIKSSVG
+313 GLSKKCEELIKSCVG
-328 KGRINITNIYKMLNY
+328 KGGINITNIHKMLNY
-343 YYITSQMSQAHLG
+343 YYT
-356 DQPHRLDPALKT
+356 
-368 KIAKSDQKTLVTS
+368 TS

-410 YLKKNKF
+410 YLKKNKL

-548 KSEYISSVL
+548 KSEYMSSVL

-627 KLKELSEVQNLMD
+627 KLKELSEVQELMD

-650 YLERLNKSCNEAYN
+650 YLERLNKTCNEAYN

-696 VGGVNFYNVQ
+696 VGGVNFYNAQ
-706 MFNYERVIIRENIDN
+706 MFGYERVTIRENIDN

-733 KFIGVANV
+733 NFIGVANV
-741 LDMDEGVSVE
+741 LDMDEGVSIE

-763 LRDIKADASEA
+763 LHDIKADASEA

-787 GLEAKRAL
+787 SFEAKRAL
-795 KPELKGANN
+795 KPELKGVNN

-811 AQKSSRSLT
+811 AQKSSRSLI

-825 DDDLLAVAGSDVKKE
+825 DNELLAVAGSDVKKE

-852 TN
+852 NN

>member
-68 PEIVERISKTR
+68 PEIVKRISKTR

-94 KSGKGAGADDE
+94 KSGKGAGAYDE

-116 NAKGDRRASNGAKEA
+116 NANSDRRASNGAKEA
-131 GESENARDKSKE
+131 GESEDARDKSKE

-167 WIQEEVKSD
+167 WIQEEVKRD
-176 EQCGND
+176 ERCGND
-182 SNGYV
+182 SNDDLLVEPCGNGV
-187 LAISCSNDKLEN
+187 LEK
-199 IDNGNGCAATGT
+199 IDDGNGCAATGA

-343 YYITSQMSQAHLG
+343 YITSQ
-356 DQPHRLDPALKT
+356 
-368 KIAKSDQKTLVTS
+368 SD
-381 QIGELSFDEFLAKK
+381 ELSFDEFLAKK
-395 DECVSYEVVNRYVNN
+395 DECVSYEIVNRYVNN
-410 YLKKNKF
+410 YLKKNKL

-464 SDICKS
+464 SDICER

-530 IIRYGKPKTIKGD
+530 IIRYGKPKMIKGD

-548 KSEYISSVL
+548 KSEYMSSVL

-627 KLKELSEVQNLMD
+627 KLKELSEVQELMD

-650 YLERLNKSCNEAYN
+650 YLERLNKTCNEAYN

-696 VGGVNFYNVQ
+696 VGGVNFYNAQ
-706 MFNYERVIIRENIDN
+706 MFGYERVTIRENIDN

-733 KFIGVANV
+733 NFIGVANV

-795 KPELKGANN
+795 KPELKGVNN

-825 DDDLLAVAGSDVKKE
+825 DDELLAVAGSDVKKE

>member
-1 MWVNSRVAAEFFG
+1 MWVNSRVAADFFG
-14 INNKSVEK
+14 VSDRAIQKSVLK
-22 AACRAKKAGK
+22 ASQQGK
-32 KFCSIKSNILLFDY
+32 KICSIKSNILNFIY
-46 IGGNRGGAS
+46 IDGIGRGGR
-55 GKTLRIDIDERIY
+55 TLQIWIDERIY

-88 NAASGA
+88 DAANGA

-131 GESENARDKSKE
+131 GESEDARDKSKE
-143 SAGRICDEDARD
+143 STGRICDEDARD

-167 WIQEEVKSD
+167 WIQEEVKRD
-176 EQCGND
+176 EQCGID
-182 SNGYV
+182 SNDGLLVEPCGNGV
-187 LAISCSNDKLEN
+187 LEK
-199 IDNGNGCAATGT
+199 IDDGNGCAATGT

-343 YYITSQMSQAHLG
+343 YITSQ
-356 DQPHRLDPALKT
+356 
-368 KIAKSDQKTLVTS
+368 SD
-381 QIGELSFDEFLAKK
+381 ELSFDEFLAKK
-395 DECVSYEVVNRYVNN
+395 DECVSYEIVNRYVNS
-410 YLKKNKF
+410 YLKKNKL
-417 LKNLILYGEDGVIGR
+417 LKNLILYGEDGVVGR

-441 WAVRTINEV
+441 WAARTINEV

-548 KSEYISSVL
+548 KSEYMSSVL

-627 KLKELSEVQNLMD
+627 KLKELSEVQELMD

-696 VGGVNFYNVQ
+696 VSGVNFYNVQ

-733 KFIGVANV
+733 NFIGVANV

-795 KPELKGANN
+795 KPELKGVNN

-825 DDDLLAVAGSDVKKE
+825 DDELLAVAGSDVKKE

>member
-1 MWVNSRVAAEFFG
+1 MWVNSRVAAEFLA
-14 INNKSVEK
+14 IKYDALVKAVKRAEKS
-22 AACRAKKAGK
+22 GK
-32 KFCSIKSNILLFDY
+32 KFCSIKPNILGFMY
-46 IGGNRGGAS
+46 IDGIGRG

-68 PEIVERISKTR
+68 PEIVDRISKTR

-131 GESENARDKSKE
+131 GESEYARDKSKE

-155 GLCDKSNKTRNI
+155 RLCDKSNKTRNI
-167 WIQEEVKSD
+167 WIQEEVKRD
-176 EQCGND
+176 ERCGND
-182 SNGYV
+182 SNDGLLVEPCGNGV
-187 LAISCSNDKLEN
+187 LEKIND
-199 IDNGNGCAATGT
+199 GNGCAATST
-211 MYGSSTT
+211 MYGSST
-218 NNSGNSLANLPL
+218 NNISGNSLANSPL
-230 IATCSDK
+230 IATCSEK
-237 KRADALYKRAIVL
+237 KRADALCKYAIVL
-250 EWDKAKGKIDE
+250 EWDKVKGKIDE

-290 KRGGLDALVD
+290 KRGGTDALVD
-300 SRSNNKTLKLEEL
+300 SRSNNKSLKLEEL
-313 GLSDKCDELIKSSVG
+313 GLSKKCEELIKSCVG
-328 KGRINITNIYKMLNY
+328 KGRINITNIHKMLNY
-343 YYITSQMSQAHLG
+343 YYI
-356 DQPHRLDPALKT
+356 
-368 KIAKSDQKTLVTS
+368 TS

-441 WAVRTINEV
+441 WEARTINEV

-464 SDICKS
+464 SDICER

-530 IIRYGKPKTIKGD
+530 IIRYGKPKMIKGD

-548 KSEYISSVL
+548 KSEYMSSVL

-599 NITERQAIEFFYS
+599 NITERQAIEFFRS

-627 KLKELSEVQNLMD
+627 KLKELSEVQELMD

-795 KPELKGANN
+795 KPELKGVNN

-811 AQKSSRSLT
+811 AKKSSRSLT
-820 KNRAL
+820 KNRAF
-825 DDDLLAVAGSDVKKE
+825 DDELLAVAGSDVKKE

>member
-1 MWVNSRVAAEFFG
+1 MWVNSRVAAE
-14 INNKSVEK
+14 ILAIKYDALVKAVKRAEKS
-22 AACRAKKAGK
+22 GK
-32 KFCSIKSNILLFDY
+32 KFCSIKPNILGFMY
-46 IGGNRGGAS
+46 IDGIGRG

-94 KSGKGAGADDE
+94 KSGKGAGAYDE
-105 GADELGGRDGA
+105 GADELGGRDGTNA
-116 NAKGDRRASNGAKEA
+116 NGDRRASNGAKEA
-131 GESENARDKSKE
+131 GESEDARDKSKE

-167 WIQEEVKSD
+167 WIQEEVKRD

-211 MYGSSTT
+211 MYGSSA
-218 NNSGNSLANLPL
+218 NNSGNSFANLPL
-230 IATCSDK
+230 IATCSEG
-237 KRADALYKRAIVL
+237 KRADALCKRAIVL
-250 EWDKAKGKIDE
+250 EWDKVKGKIDE
-261 SSFIEY
+261 SSFIEH

-290 KRGGLDALVD
+290 KRGGTDALVD
-300 SRSNNKTLKLEEL
+300 SRSNNKSLKLEEL
-313 GLSDKCDELIKSSVG
+313 GLSKKCEELIKSCVG
-328 KGRINITNIYKMLNY
+328 KGRINITNIHKMLNY
-343 YYITSQMSQAHLG
+343 YYIN
-356 DQPHRLDPALKT
+356 
-368 KIAKSDQKTLVTS
+368 S

-410 YLKKNKF
+410 YLKKNKL

-441 WAVRTINEV
+441 WEVRTINEV

-464 SDICKS
+464 SDICER

-530 IIRYGKPKTIKGD
+530 IIRYGKPKMIKGD

-548 KSEYISSVL
+548 KSEYMSSVL

-627 KLKELSEVQNLMD
+627 KLKELNEVQKLMD

-650 YLERLNKSCNEAYN
+650 YLERLNKTCNEAYN
-664 EKINDAVAMDAIS
+664 EKIADAMAMDAIS

-687 KHVSKKGVS
+687 KHVNKKGVS
-696 VGGVNFYNVQ
+696 VGGANFYNAQ
-706 MFNYERVIIRENIDN
+706 MFGYERVTIRENIDN

-733 KFIGVANV
+733 NFIGVANV

-795 KPELKGANN
+795 KPELKGVNN

>member
-1 MWVNSRVAAEFFG
+1 MWVNSRVAAE
-14 INNKSVEK
+14 ILAIKYDALVKAVKRAEKS
-22 AACRAKKAGK
+22 GK
-32 KFCSIKSNILLFDY
+32 KFCSIKPNILGFMY
-46 IGGNRGGAS
+46 IDGIGRGGR
-55 GKTLRIDIDERIY
+55 TLQIWIDERIY

-94 KSGKGAGADDE
+94 KSGKGAGANDE

-131 GESENARDKSKE
+131 GESEDARDKSKE

-167 WIQEEVKSD
+167 WIQEEVKRD
-176 EQCGND
+176 EQCGID
-182 SNGYV
+182 SNDGLLVEPCGNGV
-187 LAISCSNDKLEN
+187 LEK
-199 IDNGNGCAATGT
+199 IDDDNGCAATST

-218 NNSGNSLANLPL
+218 NNSGNSLANSPL
-230 IATCSDK
+230 ITTCGDK
-237 KRADALYKRAIVL
+237 KRANALCKYAIVL
-250 EWDKAKGKIDE
+250 EWDKVKGKIDE

-290 KRGGLDALVD
+290 KKGGLDALVD
-300 SRSNNKTLKLEEL
+300 SRSNNKSLKLEEL
-313 GLSDKCDELIKSSVG
+313 GLSEKCEELIKSCVG
-328 KGRINITNIYKMLNY
+328 KGRINITNIYKVLNY
-343 YYITSQMSQAHLG
+343 YYITSQMSQAHPY

-381 QIGELSFDEFLAKK
+381 QIGDKLSFDEFLAKK

-410 YLKKNKF
+410 YLKKNKL

-441 WAVRTINEV
+441 WEVRTINEV

-489 VRQWQKRY
+489 VWQWQKRY

-530 IIRYGKPKTIKGD
+530 IIRYGKPKMIKGD

-548 KSEYISSVL
+548 KSEYMSSVL

-599 NITERQAIEFFYS
+599 NITERQAIEFFRS

-627 KLKELSEVQNLMD
+627 KLKELSEVQELMD
-640 LYAENFLNAR
+640 IYTENFLNAR
-650 YLERLNKSCNEAYN
+650 YLERLGKTCNDAYN

-687 KHVSKKGVS
+687 KHVNKKGVS
-696 VGGVNFYNVQ
+696 VGGVNFYNAQ
-706 MFNYERVIIRENIDN
+706 MFGYERVIIRENIDN

-733 KFIGVANV
+733 NFIGVANV

-751 EAKAARKLFSKR
+751 EAKAARKLFNKR

-787 GLEAKRAL
+787 GLEAKKAL

-811 AQKSSRSLT
+811 AKKSSRSLI

-825 DDDLLAVAGSDVKKE
+825 DDELLAVAGSDVKKE

>member
-1 MWVNSRVAAEFFG
+1 MWVNSRVAAE
-14 INNKSVEK
+14 ILAIKYDALVKAVKRAEKS
-22 AACRAKKAGK
+22 GK
-32 KFCSIKSNILLFDY
+32 KFCSIKPNILGFMY
-46 IGGNRGGAS
+46 IDGIGRGGR
-55 GKTLRIDIDERIY
+55 TLQIWIDERIY

-94 KSGKGAGADDE
+94 KSGKGTGAYDE

-116 NAKGDRRASNGAKEA
+116 NANGDRRASNGAKEA
-131 GESENARDKSKE
+131 GESEDARDKSKE
-143 SAGRICDEDARD
+143 SIRRICDEDARD

-167 WIQEEVKSD
+167 WIQEEVKRD

-211 MYGSSTT
+211 MYGSSA

-343 YYITSQMSQAHLG
+343 YITSQ
-356 DQPHRLDPALKT
+356 
-368 KIAKSDQKTLVTS
+368 SD
-381 QIGELSFDEFLAKK
+381 ELSFDEFLAKK
-395 DECVSYEVVNRYVNN
+395 DECVSYEIVNRYVNS
-410 YLKKNKF
+410 YLKKNKL
-417 LKNLILYGEDGVIGR
+417 LKNLILYGEDGVVGR

-441 WAVRTINEV
+441 WSARTINEV

-464 SDICKS
+464 SDICER

-530 IIRYGKPKTIKGD
+530 IIRYGKPKMIKGD

-548 KSEYISSVL
+548 KSEYMSSVL

-627 KLKELSEVQNLMD
+627 KLKELSEVQELMD

-706 MFNYERVIIRENIDN
+706 MFNYERVTIRENIDN

-763 LRDIKADASEA
+763 LHDIKADASEA
-774 RDKSQEEFKQMVM
+774 RDKSQEEFKQMVI
-787 GLEAKRAL
+787 GFEAKRAL
-795 KPELKGANN
+795 RPELKGVNN

-811 AQKSSRSLT
+811 AQKSSRSLI

-825 DDDLLAVAGSDVKKE
+825 DDELLAVAGSDVKKE

-852 TN
+852 NN

>member
-1 MWVNSRVAAEFFG
+1 MWVNSRVAADFFG
-14 INNKSVEK
+14 VSDRAIQKSVLK
-22 AACRAKKAGK
+22 ASQQGK
-32 KFCSIKSNILLFDY
+32 KICSIKSNILNFIY
-46 IGGNRGGAS
+46 IDGIGRGGR
-55 GKTLRIDIDERIY
+55 TLQIWIDERIY

-79 EGESYDVPY
+79 KGESYDVPY

-94 KSGKGAGADDE
+94 KSGKGAGANDE

-131 GESENARDKSKE
+131 GESEDARDKSKE

-167 WIQEEVKSD
+167 WIQEEVKRD

-182 SNGYV
+182 SNDGLLVEPCGNGV
-187 LAISCSNDKLEN
+187 LEK
-199 IDNGNGCAATGT
+199 IDDGNGCAATST

-230 IATCSDK
+230 LATCSDK
-237 KRADALYKRAIVL
+237 KRVDALCKRAIVL
-250 EWDKAKGKIDE
+250 EWDRVKGKMDE

-290 KRGGLDALVD
+290 KKGGTDALVD

-313 GLSDKCDELIKSSVG
+313 GLSKKCEELIKSCVG
-328 KGRINITNIYKMLNY
+328 KGRINITNIHKMLNY
-343 YYITSQMSQAHLG
+343 YYITSQ
-356 DQPHRLDPALKT
+356 
-368 KIAKSDQKTLVTS
+368 
-381 QIGELSFDEFLAKK
+381 IGELNVDEFLAKK
-395 DECVSYEVVNRYVNN
+395 DECVSYEMVNRYVNN
-410 YLKKNKF
+410 YLKKNKL

-441 WAVRTINEV
+441 WEVRTINEV

-464 SDICKS
+464 SDICER

-530 IIRYGKPKTIKGD
+530 IIRYGKPKMIKGD

-548 KSEYISSVL
+548 KSEYMSSVL

-599 NITERQAIEFFYS
+599 NITERQAIEFFRS

-627 KLKELSEVQNLMD
+627 KLKELSEVQELMD

-650 YLERLNKSCNEAYN
+650 YLERLNKTCNDAYN

-687 KHVSKKGVS
+687 KHVNKKGVS

-733 KFIGVANV
+733 NFIGVANV

-751 EAKAARKLFSKR
+751 EAKAARKLFNKR

-795 KPELKGANN
+795 KPELKGVNN

-811 AQKSSRSLT
+811 AKKSSRSLT
-820 KNRAL
+820 NNRAL
-825 DDDLLAVAGSDVKKE
+825 DDELLAVAGSDVKKE

>member
-1 MWVNSRVAAEFFG
+1 MWVNSRVAADFFG
-14 INNKSVEK
+14 VSDRAIQKSVLK
-22 AACRAKKAGK
+22 ASQQGK
-32 KFCSIKSNILLFDY
+32 KICSIKSNILGFMY
-46 IGGNRGGAS
+46 IDGIGRGGR
-55 GKTLRIDIDERIY
+55 TLQIWIDERIY

-79 EGESYDVPY
+79 KGESYDVPY

-94 KSGKGAGADDE
+94 KSGKGAGANDE

-131 GESENARDKSKE
+131 GESEDARDKSKE

-167 WIQEEVKSD
+167 WIQEEVKRD

-182 SNGYV
+182 SNDGLLVEPCGNGV
-187 LAISCSNDKLEN
+187 LEK
-199 IDNGNGCAATGT
+199 IDDGNGCAATST

-230 IATCSDK
+230 LPTCSDK
-237 KRADALYKRAIVL
+237 KRVDALCKRAIVL
-250 EWDKAKGKIDE
+250 EWDRVKGKMDE

-290 KRGGLDALVD
+290 KKGGTDALVD

-313 GLSDKCDELIKSSVG
+313 GLSKKCEELIKSCVG
-328 KGRINITNIYKMLNY
+328 KGRINITNIHKMLNY
-343 YYITSQMSQAHLG
+343 YYITSQ
-356 DQPHRLDPALKT
+356 
-368 KIAKSDQKTLVTS
+368 
-381 QIGELSFDEFLAKK
+381 IGELNVDEFLAKK
-395 DECVSYEVVNRYVNN
+395 DECVSYEMVNRYVNN
-410 YLKKNKF
+410 YLKKNKL

-441 WAVRTINEV
+441 WEVRTINEV

-464 SDICKS
+464 SDICER

-530 IIRYGKPKTIKGD
+530 IIRYGKPKMIKGD

-548 KSEYISSVL
+548 KSEYMSSVL

-599 NITERQAIEFFYS
+599 NITERQAIEFFRS

-627 KLKELSEVQNLMD
+627 KLKELSEVQELMD

-650 YLERLNKSCNEAYN
+650 YLERLNKTCNDAYN

-687 KHVSKKGVS
+687 KHVNKKGVS

-733 KFIGVANV
+733 NFIGVANV

-751 EAKAARKLFSKR
+751 EAKAARKLFNKR

-795 KPELKGANN
+795 KPELKGVNN

-811 AQKSSRSLT
+811 AKKSSRSLT
-820 KNRAL
+820 NNRAL
-825 DDDLLAVAGSDVKKE
+825 DDELLAVAGSDVKKE

>member
-1 MWVNSRVAAEFFG
+1 MWVNSRVAAE
-14 INNKSVEK
+14 ILAIKYDALVKAVKRAEKS
-22 AACRAKKAGK
+22 GK
-32 KFCSIKSNILLFDY
+32 KFCSIKPNILGFMY
-46 IGGNRGGAS
+46 IDGIGRG

-88 NAASGA
+88 DAASGA
-94 KSGKGAGADDE
+94 KSGKGAGAYDE

-116 NAKGDRRASNGAKEA
+116 NAKGDRRARNGAKEA
-131 GESENARDKSKE
+131 GESEDARDKSKE

-167 WIQEEVKSD
+167 WIQEEVKRD
-176 EQCGND
+176 ERCGND
-182 SNGYV
+182 SNDGLLV
-187 LAISCSNDKLEN
+187 EPCSNGVLEK
-199 IDNGNGCAATGT
+199 IDDGNGCAATSA
-211 MYGSSTT
+211 MHGSST
-218 NNSGNSLANLPL
+218 NHNSGNSLANSSL
-230 IATCSDK
+230 ITTCGDK
-237 KRADALYKRAIVL
+237 KRANALCKYAIVL

-261 SSFIEY
+261 SSFIKY

-313 GLSDKCDELIKSSVG
+313 GLSKKCEELIKSCVG
-328 KGRINITNIYKMLNY
+328 KGGINITNIHKLLNY
-343 YYITSQMSQAHLG
+343 YYITSQ
-356 DQPHRLDPALKT
+356 
-368 KIAKSDQKTLVTS
+368 
-381 QIGELSFDEFLAKK
+381 IGELNFDEFLAKK

-410 YLKKNKF
+410 YLKKNKL

-441 WAVRTINEV
+441 WEARTINEV

-530 IIRYGKPKTIKGD
+530 IIRYGKPKMIKGD

-548 KSEYISSVL
+548 KSEYMSSVL

-627 KLKELSEVQNLMD
+627 KLKELSEVQELMD
-640 LYAENFLNAR
+640 LYAEKFLNAR
-650 YLERLNKSCNEAYN
+650 YLERLNKTCNEAYN
-664 EKINDAVAMDAIS
+664 EKIADAVAMDAIS

-687 KHVSKKGVS
+687 KHVNKKGVS
-696 VGGVNFYNVQ
+696 VGGVNFYNAQ
-706 MFNYERVIIRENIDN
+706 MFGYERVTIRENIDN

-733 KFIGVANV
+733 NFIGVANV

-763 LRDIKADASEA
+763 LRDIKADASAA

-787 GLEAKRAL
+787 GLEAKKAL
-795 KPELKGANN
+795 KPELKGVNN

-820 KNRAL
+820 KNRAF
-825 DDDLLAVAGSDVKKE
+825 DDELLAVAGSDVKKE

>member
-1 MWVNSRVAAEFFG
+1 MWVNSRVAAE
-14 INNKSVEK
+14 ILAIKYDALVKAVKRAEKS
-22 AACRAKKAGK
+22 GK
-32 KFCSIKSNILLFDY
+32 KFCSIKPNILGFMY
-46 IGGNRGGAS
+46 IDGIGRG

-88 NAASGA
+88 NAANGA
-94 KSGKGAGADDE
+94 KSGKGAGAYDD
-105 GADELGGRDGA
+105 GADELDGRDGA

-131 GESENARDKSKE
+131 GESEDARDKSKE

-182 SNGYV
+182 SNDGLLVEPCGNGV
-187 LAISCSNDKLEN
+187 LEKIND
-199 IDNGNGCAATGT
+199 GNGCAATST
-211 MYGSSTT
+211 MYGSST
-218 NNSGNSLANLPL
+218 NNISGNSLANSPL
-230 IATCSDK
+230 IATCSEK
-237 KRADALYKRAIVL
+237 KRADALCKYAIVL
-250 EWDKAKGKIDE
+250 EWDKVKGKIDE

-290 KRGGLDALVD
+290 KRGGTDALVD

-313 GLSDKCDELIKSSVG
+313 GLSKKCEELIKSCVG
-328 KGRINITNIYKMLNY
+328 KGRINITNIYKVLNY
-343 YYITSQMSQAHLG
+343 YYITSQ
-356 DQPHRLDPALKT
+356 
-368 KIAKSDQKTLVTS
+368 
-381 QIGELSFDEFLAKK
+381 IGELSLDEFLAKK
-395 DECVSYEVVNRYVNN
+395 DECVSYEMVNRYVNN

-441 WAVRTINEV
+441 WEVRTINEV

-464 SDICKS
+464 SDICER

-548 KSEYISSVL
+548 KSEYMSSVL

-599 NITERQAIEFFYS
+599 NITERQAIEFFRS

-627 KLKELSEVQNLMD
+627 KLKELSEVQELMD

>member
-14 INNKSVEK
+14 VSDRAIQKSVLK
-22 AACRAKKAGK
+22 ASQQGK
-32 KFCSIKSNILLFDY
+32 KICSIKSNILNFIY
-46 IGGNRGGAS
+46 IDGIGRGGR
-55 GKTLRIDIDERIY
+55 TLQIWIDERIY

-94 KSGKGAGADDE
+94 KSGKGSGAYDE

-116 NAKGDRRASNGAKEA
+116 NANSDRRASNGAKEA
-131 GESENARDKSKE
+131 GESEDARDKSKE

-167 WIQEEVKSD
+167 WIQEEVKRD

-211 MYGSSTT
+211 MYGSSA
-218 NNSGNSLANLPL
+218 NNSGNSFANLPL
-230 IATCSDK
+230 IATCSEG
-237 KRADALYKRAIVL
+237 KRADALCKRAIVL

-290 KRGGLDALVD
+290 KMGGLDALVD
-300 SRSNNKTLKLEEL
+300 SRSNNKSLKIEEL
-313 GLSDKCDELIKSSVG
+313 GLSDKCDELIKSNVG
-328 KGRINITNIYKMLNY
+328 KGRINITNIYKVLNY
-343 YYITSQMSQAHLG
+343 YYT
-356 DQPHRLDPALKT
+356 
-368 KIAKSDQKTLVTS
+368 TS

-410 YLKKNKF
+410 YLKKNKL

-548 KSEYISSVL
+548 KSEYMSSVL

-627 KLKELSEVQNLMD
+627 KLKELSEVQELMD

-706 MFNYERVIIRENIDN
+706 MFNYERVTIRENIDN

-795 KPELKGANN
+795 KPELKGVNN

-852 TN
+852 NN

>member
-1 MWVNSRVAAEFFG
+1 MWVNSRVAAE
-14 INNKSVEK
+14 ILAIKYDALVKAVKRAEKS
-22 AACRAKKAGK
+22 GK
-32 KFCSIKSNILLFDY
+32 KFCSIKPNILGFMY
-46 IGGNRGGAS
+46 IDGIGRG

-68 PEIVERISKTR
+68 PEIVDRISKTR

-88 NAASGA
+88 NAANGA
-94 KSGKGAGADDE
+94 KSGKGAGAYDE
-105 GADELGGRDGA
+105 GADELGRRDGA
-116 NAKGDRRASNGAKEA
+116 NAKVDRRASNGAKEA
-131 GESENARDKSKE
+131 GESEDARDKSKE
-143 SAGRICDEDARD
+143 SAGRICNEDARD

-176 EQCGND
+176 ERCGND
-182 SNGYV
+182 SNDGLLVEPCGNGV
-187 LAISCSNDKLEN
+187 LEK
-199 IDNGNGCAATGT
+199 IDDGNGCAATGT

-218 NNSGNSLANLPL
+218 NNSGNSLANSPL
-230 IATCSDK
+230 LVTCSDK
-237 KRADALYKRAIVL
+237 KRANALCKYAIVL
-250 EWDKAKGKIDE
+250 EWDRAKGKIDE
-261 SSFIEY
+261 SSFIKY

-290 KRGGLDALVD
+290 KKGGLDALVD
-300 SRSNNKTLKLEEL
+300 SRSNNKSLKLEEL
-313 GLSDKCDELIKSSVG
+313 GLSDKCEELIKSSVG
-328 KGRINITNIYKMLNY
+328 KGRINITNIHKMLNY
-343 YYITSQMSQAHLG
+343 YYI
-356 DQPHRLDPALKT
+356 
-368 KIAKSDQKTLVTS
+368 TS

-410 YLKKNKF
+410 YLKKNKL

-441 WAVRTINEV
+441 WAARTINEV

-530 IIRYGKPKTIKGD
+530 IIRYGKPKMIKGD

-548 KSEYISSVL
+548 KSEYMSSVL

-599 NITERQAIEFFYS
+599 NITERQAIEFFRS

-627 KLKELSEVQNLMD
+627 KLKELSEVQELMD

-650 YLERLNKSCNEAYN
+650 YLERLNKTCNEAYN
-664 EKINDAVAMDAIS
+664 EKIADAVAMDAIS

-687 KHVSKKGVS
+687 KHVNKKGVS
-696 VGGVNFYNVQ
+696 VGGVNFYNAQ
-706 MFNYERVIIRENIDN
+706 MFGYERVTIRENIDN

>member
-1 MWVNSRVAAEFFG
+1 MWVNSRVAAE
-14 INNKSVEK
+14 ILAIKYDALVKAVKRAEKS
-22 AACRAKKAGK
+22 GK
-32 KFCSIKSNILLFDY
+32 KFCSIKPNILGFMY
-46 IGGNRGGAS
+46 IDGIGRGGR
-55 GKTLRIDIDERIY
+55 TLQIWIDERIY

-94 KSGKGAGADDE
+94 KSGKGAGAYDE

-116 NAKGDRRASNGAKEA
+116 NANSDRRASNGAKEA
-131 GESENARDKSKE
+131 GESEDARDKSKE
-143 SAGRICDEDARD
+143 SARRICDEDARD

-167 WIQEEVKSD
+167 WIQEEVKRD

-182 SNGYV
+182 SNGCV
-187 LAISCSNDKLEN
+187 LAISCNNDKLKN
-199 IDNGNGCAATGT
+199 IDDGNGCAATGT
-211 MYGSSTT
+211 MYGSSA
-218 NNSGNSLANLPL
+218 NNSGNSFANLPL
-230 IATCSDK
+230 IATCSEG
-237 KRADALYKRAIVL
+237 KRADALCKRAIVL

-290 KRGGLDALVD
+290 KKGGLDALVD

-313 GLSDKCDELIKSSVG
+313 GLSDKCDELIKSNVG
-328 KGRINITNIYKMLNY
+328 KGRINITNIYKVLNY
-343 YYITSQMSQAHLG
+343 YYA
-356 DQPHRLDPALKT
+356 
-368 KIAKSDQKTLVTS
+368 TS
-381 QIGELSFDEFLAKK
+381 QIGELSLDEFLAKK

-410 YLKKNKF
+410 YLKKNKL

-548 KSEYISSVL
+548 KSEYMSSVL

-627 KLKELSEVQNLMD
+627 KLKELSEVQELMD

-650 YLERLNKSCNEAYN
+650 YLERLNKTCNEAYN

-696 VGGVNFYNVQ
+696 VGGVNFYNAQ
-706 MFNYERVIIRENIDN
+706 MFGYERVTIRENIDN

-741 LDMDEGVSVE
+741 LDMNEGVSVE

-787 GLEAKRAL
+787 SFEAKRAL
-795 KPELKGANN
+795 KPEIKGANN

-820 KNRAL
+820 KNRAF
-825 DDDLLAVAGSDVKKE
+825 DDELLAVAGSDVKKE

>member
-1 MWVNSRVAAEFFG
+1 MWVNSRVAAEFLA
-14 INNKSVEK
+14 IKYDALVKAVKRAEKS
-22 AACRAKKAGK
+22 GK
-32 KFCSIKSNILLFDY
+32 KFCSIKPNILGFMY
-46 IGGNRGGAS
+46 IDGIGRGGR
-55 GKTLRIDIDERIY
+55 TLQIWIDERIY

-131 GESENARDKSKE
+131 GESEYARDKSKE

-155 GLCDKSNKTRNI
+155 RLCDKSNKTRNI
-167 WIQEEVKSD
+167 WIQEEVKRD
-176 EQCGND
+176 ERCGND
-182 SNGYV
+182 SNDGLLVEPCGNGV
-187 LAISCSNDKLEN
+187 LEKIND
-199 IDNGNGCAATGT
+199 GNGCAATGT
-211 MYGSSTT
+211 MYRSSA

-230 IATCSDK
+230 IATCSEE
-237 KRADALYKRAIVL
+237 KRADALCKRAIVL

-290 KRGGLDALVD
+290 KRGGTDALVD
-300 SRSNNKTLKLEEL
+300 SRSNNKSLKLEEL
-313 GLSDKCDELIKSSVG
+313 GLSKKCEELIKSCVG
-328 KGRINITNIYKMLNY
+328 KGRINITNIHKMLNY
-343 YYITSQMSQAHLG
+343 YYIN
-356 DQPHRLDPALKT
+356 
-368 KIAKSDQKTLVTS
+368 S

-441 WAVRTINEV
+441 WEARTINEV

-464 SDICKS
+464 SDICER

-530 IIRYGKPKTIKGD
+530 IIRYGKPKMIKGD

-548 KSEYISSVL
+548 KSEYMSSVL

-627 KLKELSEVQNLMD
+627 KLKELNEVQKLMD

-763 LRDIKADASEA
+763 LRDIKADVSEA

>member
-1 MWVNSRVAAEFFG
+1 MWVNSRVAAE
-14 INNKSVEK
+14 ILAIKYDALVKAVKRAEKS
-22 AACRAKKAGK
+22 GK
-32 KFCSIKSNILLFDY
+32 KFCSIKPNILGFMY
-46 IGGNRGGAS
+46 IDGIGRG

-94 KSGKGAGADDE
+94 KSGKGAGANDE

-116 NAKGDRRASNGAKEA
+116 NANGDRRASNGAKEA
-131 GESENARDKSKE
+131 GESEDARDKSKE

-167 WIQEEVKSD
+167 WIQEEVKRD
-176 EQCGND
+176 ERCGND
-182 SNGYV
+182 SNDGLLV
-187 LAISCSNDKLEN
+187 ESCSNGVLEK

-211 MYGSSTT
+211 MYGNSA

-230 IATCSDK
+230 IATCSEE
-237 KRADALYKRAIVL
+237 KRVDALCKRAIVL
-250 EWDKAKGKIDE
+250 EWDKAKRKIDE
-261 SSFIEY
+261 SSFIEF

-277 VSSNKLY
+277 VSLNKLY

-313 GLSDKCDELIKSSVG
+313 GLSKKCEELIKSSVG

-343 YYITSQMSQAHLG
+343 YYITSQ
-356 DQPHRLDPALKT
+356 
-368 KIAKSDQKTLVTS
+368 SD
-381 QIGELSFDEFLAKK
+381 ELSFDEFLAKK

-410 YLKKNKF
+410 YLKKNKL
-417 LKNLILYGEDGVIGR
+417 LKNLILYGEDGVVGR

-441 WAVRTINEV
+441 WAVRTINEI

-464 SDICKS
+464 SDICER
-470 IGYEAVNNI
+470 IGYESVNNI
-479 FSSKEEFESY
+479 FASKEEFESY

-548 KSEYISSVL
+548 KSEYMSSVL

-627 KLKELSEVQNLMD
+627 KLKELSEVQELMD

-650 YLERLNKSCNEAYN
+650 YLERLNKTCNEAYN
-664 EKINDAVAMDAIS
+664 EKIADAVAMDAIS

-687 KHVSKKGVS
+687 KHVNKKGVS
-696 VGGVNFYNVQ
+696 VGGVNFYNAQ
-706 MFNYERVIIRENIDN
+706 MFGYERVTIRENIDN

-733 KFIGVANV
+733 NFIGVANV

-787 GLEAKRAL
+787 SFEAKRAL
-795 KPELKGANN
+795 KPELKGVNN

-811 AQKSSRSLT
+811 AQKSSRSLI
-820 KNRAL
+820 KNRAF
-825 DDDLLAVAGSDVKKE
+825 DDELLAVAGSDVKKE

>member
-1 MWVNSRVAAEFFG
+1 M
-14 INNKSVEK
+14 EK
-22 AACRAKKAGK
+22 
-32 KFCSIKSNILLFDY
+32 
-46 IGGNRGGAS
+46 
-55 GKTLRIDIDERIY
+55 
-68 PEIVERISKTR
+68 
-79 EGESYDVPY
+79 
-88 NAASGA
+88 
-94 KSGKGAGADDE
+94 
-105 GADELGGRDGA
+105 
-116 NAKGDRRASNGAKEA
+116 
-131 GESENARDKSKE
+131 
-143 SAGRICDEDARD
+143 
-155 GLCDKSNKTRNI
+155 
-167 WIQEEVKSD
+167 
-176 EQCGND
+176 
-182 SNGYV
+182 
-187 LAISCSNDKLEN
+187 

-211 MYGSSTT
+211 MYGNSA

-230 IATCSDK
+230 IATCSEE
-237 KRADALYKRAIVL
+237 KRVDALCKRAIVL
-250 EWDKAKGKIDE
+250 EWDKAKRKIDE
-261 SSFIEY
+261 SSFIEF

-277 VSSNKLY
+277 VSLNKLY

-313 GLSDKCDELIKSSVG
+313 GLSKKCEELIKSSVG

-343 YYITSQMSQAHLG
+343 YYITSQ
-356 DQPHRLDPALKT
+356 
-368 KIAKSDQKTLVTS
+368 SD
-381 QIGELSFDEFLAKK
+381 ELSFDEFLAKK

-410 YLKKNKF
+410 YLKKNKL
-417 LKNLILYGEDGVIGR
+417 LKNLILYGEDGVVGR

-441 WAVRTINEV
+441 WAVRTINEI

-464 SDICKS
+464 SDICER
-470 IGYEAVNNI
+470 IGYESVNNI
-479 FSSKEEFESY
+479 FASKEEFESY

-548 KSEYISSVL
+548 KSEYMSSVL

-627 KLKELSEVQNLMD
+627 KLKELSEVQELMD

-650 YLERLNKSCNEAYN
+650 YLERLNKTCNEAYN
-664 EKINDAVAMDAIS
+664 EKIADAVAMDAIS

-687 KHVSKKGVS
+687 KHVNKKGVS
-696 VGGVNFYNVQ
+696 VGGVNFYNAQ
-706 MFNYERVIIRENIDN
+706 MFGYERVTIRENIDN

-733 KFIGVANV
+733 NFIGVANV

-787 GLEAKRAL
+787 SFEAKRAL
-795 KPELKGANN
+795 KPELKGVNN

-811 AQKSSRSLT
+811 AQKSSRSLI
-820 KNRAL
+820 KNRAF
-825 DDDLLAVAGSDVKKE
+825 DDELLAVAGSDVKKE

>member
-1 MWVNSRVAAEFFG
+1 MWVNSRVAAE
-14 INNKSVEK
+14 ILAIKYDALVKAVKRAEKS
-22 AACRAKKAGK
+22 GK
-32 KFCSIKSNILLFDY
+32 KFCSIKPNILGFMY
-46 IGGNRGGAS
+46 IDGIGRGGR
-55 GKTLRIDIDERIY
+55 TLQIWIDERIY

-94 KSGKGAGADDE
+94 KSGKGTGAYDE

-116 NAKGDRRASNGAKEA
+116 NANGDRRASNGAKEA
-131 GESENARDKSKE
+131 GESEDARDKSKE
-143 SAGRICDEDARD
+143 SIRRICDEDARD

-167 WIQEEVKSD
+167 WIQEEVKRD

-211 MYGSSTT
+211 MYGSSA
-218 NNSGNSLANLPL
+218 NNSDNSFANLPL
-230 IATCSDK
+230 IATCSEG
-237 KRADALYKRAIVL
+237 KRADALCKRAIVL

-290 KRGGLDALVD
+290 KMGGLDALVD
-300 SRSNNKTLKLEEL
+300 SRSNNKSLKIEEL
-313 GLSDKCDELIKSSVG
+313 GLSDKCDELIKSNVG
-328 KGRINITNIYKMLNY
+328 KGRINITNIYKVLNY
-343 YYITSQMSQAHLG
+343 YYT
-356 DQPHRLDPALKT
+356 
-368 KIAKSDQKTLVTS
+368 TS

-410 YLKKNKF
+410 YLKKNKL

-548 KSEYISSVL
+548 KSEYMSSVL

-627 KLKELSEVQNLMD
+627 KLKELSEVQELMD

-650 YLERLNKSCNEAYN
+650 YLERLNKTCNEAYN

-696 VGGVNFYNVQ
+696 VGGVNFYNAQ
-706 MFNYERVIIRENIDN
+706 MFGYERVTIRENIDN

-741 LDMDEGVSVE
+741 LDMNEGVSVE

-787 GLEAKRAL
+787 SFEAKRAL
-795 KPELKGANN
+795 KPELKGVNN

-811 AQKSSRSLT
+811 AKKSSRSLI

-825 DDDLLAVAGSDVKKE
+825 DDELLAVAGSDVKKE